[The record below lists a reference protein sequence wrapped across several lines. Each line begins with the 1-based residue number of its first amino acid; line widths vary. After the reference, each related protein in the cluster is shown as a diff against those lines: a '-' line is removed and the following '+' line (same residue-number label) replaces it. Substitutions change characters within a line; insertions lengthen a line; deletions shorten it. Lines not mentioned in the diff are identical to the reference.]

1 MRKTE
6 AHKGEVSKKTE
17 AKFNSHHHTFRAVPE
32 EAKGRGSP
40 LQATTE
46 GFACQNGEENGS
58 YILNPS
64 KRAVI
69 SFVCSKRTLNPAC
82 K

>member
-40 LQATTE
+40 LQATT
-46 GFACQNGEENGS
+46 G
-58 YILNPS
+58 YIMKDWDGGTVVLWS
-64 KRAVI
+64 DKW
-69 SFVCSKRTLNPAC
+69 KTLIL
-82 K
+82 